1 MNTQTTKQQ
10 ELFFLW
16 IQGSIIKL
24 TELGLG
30 SVESPKPLTNE
41 EWEKYK
47 EVDENRDLIPDI
59 ALEAIFKTLDPHFN
73 QKIQN
78 LLWLLCQYKNNR
90 TEFMRHSLEILMDK

>member
-59 ALEAIFKTLDPHFN
+59 ALEAIFKTLDPDFSQN
-73 QKIQN
+73 IQN
-78 LLWLLCQYKNNR
+78 LVWLLCQYKNNR